1 MTETDSA
8 MWFIAGIGVGAGMGF
23 IVGLMIAKGMKQQ
36 ASVTSFTYNAQGQ
49 ITGVVEK

>member
-1 MTETDSA
+1 MAETDSA

-23 IVGLMIAKGMKQQ
+23 IVGMMIARGIKQQ

-49 ITGVVEK
+49 ITGVIDK